1 MTNEDILYA
10 PIDDNP
16 QPQKKGIGCTDRDII
31 MYLVSRYRDGASP
44 SQLFDDLESLSQKW
58 DDVTCVFGG
67 RLFKHKDRAAN
78 RKRDR
83 WATGLDEEPNYAAP
97 SGDELT
103 RRFRKLVSG
112 SNLPPVS
119 PDPIIHPMQTVR
131 SQGDWMVADMAAL
144 RAAAPPAQV
153 KPLRTYGTKRWTLPE
168 FEKQEQTAEQDRD
181 AIEKVR
187 EHDKQRFRQAE
198 ADAITKAD
206 LAYFRARNNE
216 AAAQISAHEQW
227 ECARRFEEQE
237 QTRCDRQSFLR
248 RLGSRI
254 DAPMEVGQ

>member
-1 MTNEDILYA
+1 MF
-10 PIDDNP
+10 
-16 QPQKKGIGCTDRDII
+16 
-31 MYLVSRYRDGASP
+31 LVARYRDGDSP
-44 SQLFDDLESLSQKW
+44 SRLFDYIEHLSTSLNN
-58 DDVTCVFGG
+58 GG
-67 RLFKHKDRAAN
+67 GVCEYGGKVYPHRPRVAKRA
-78 RKRDR
+78 R
-83 WATGLDEEPNYAAP
+83 WENGRDEEPNYAAP

-103 RRFRKLVSG
+103 RRLRKLVSG

-119 PDPIIHPMQTVR
+119 PDPIIHPMTMG
-131 SQGDWMVADMAAL
+131 SQQHTATYHEKVADMAAL

-153 KPLRTYGTKRWTLPE
+153 KALRDAYGTKRWTLPE
-168 FEKQEQTAEQDRD
+168 FEKQEQTAEQDRAAIGQQVCD

-198 ADAITKAD
+198 ADAIVKAD
-206 LAYFRARNNE
+206 LDYFRARNKE
-216 AAAQISAHEQW
+216 AAAQISVHEQW